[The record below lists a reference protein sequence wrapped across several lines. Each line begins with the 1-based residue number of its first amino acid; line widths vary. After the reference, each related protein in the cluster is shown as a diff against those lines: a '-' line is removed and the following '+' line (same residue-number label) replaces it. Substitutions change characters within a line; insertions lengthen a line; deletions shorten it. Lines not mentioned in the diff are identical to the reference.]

1 MFECLTIIQFICL
14 AEAESVSFHPST
26 IISTAEVRLDEAELM
41 IILGTDNLATLDP
54 NRMDRACAGE
64 NCVAYYRR
72 CDTQPARIRCTYAL
86 FGREQV
92 PAFELSAP
100 DAVRYARAERQIRV
114 ASGSGA
120 WVPLAAFDR
129 TRETGWPFC
138 RPGGGRAPR
147 CPEGVH

>member
-1 MFECLTIIQFICL
+1 MFECLAIIQFICL
-14 AEAESVSFHPST
+14 SGGQTISFHPST
-26 IISTAEVRLDEAELM
+26 IMATAQVRLDEAELT

-54 NRMDRACAGE
+54 TRMDRACLLE
-64 NCVAYYRR
+64 SCVAYYRR
-72 CDTQPARIRCTYAL
+72 CETQPTRIRCSYAL

-100 DAVRYARAERQIRV
+100 DAASYASAERQIRV

-120 WVPLAAFDR
+120 WIPLAAFDR
-129 TRETGWPFC
+129 TRETMWPFC

-147 CPEGVH
+147 CPTN